1 MTGRDKFSSEYQG
14 LLAALIAARR
24 AKGLNQT
31 AVARALGIGQ
41 PMLSKIEQNQ
51 QQLGLLDFIRYCDA
65 VGVDPAKGLEIL
77 IGKRHGFPSSTT
89 T

>member
-1 MTGRDKFSSEYQG
+1 VTGRDKFSSEYQG
-14 LLAALIAARR
+14 LLAALVAARR

-31 AVARALGIGQ
+31 AVAKALGIGQ

-65 VGVDPAKGLEIL
+65 VGVEPAKGLEIL
-77 IGKRHGFPSSTT
+77 VGKRDAFPGDATA
-89 T
+89 